1 MLVLGGHAT
10 DAQRGGSW
18 EGSGVEGMSIRQEG
32 LHLESDCTA
41 RLEVTE
47 NLRDNESVGI

>member
-1 MLVLGGHAT
+1 MHSV
-10 DAQRGGSW
+10 
-18 EGSGVEGMSIRQEG
+18 SIRREA

-41 RLEVTE
+41 RLKVTE